1 MRILNAIKS
10 VKYPIPDPLV
20 IDKLELNTVV
30 AKVPGIVGDNKAALE
45 IAELEIK
52 AFALTTFG
60 LNGVTVAELVK
71 NTAVLFTYR

>member
-1 MRILNAIKS
+1 M
-10 VKYPIPDPLV
+10 
-20 IDKLELNTVV
+20 
-30 AKVPGIVGDNKAALE
+30 PGIVGDNEVALD